1 MTSRPPAGPTPSQEG
16 TASSASPG
24 AHPKAVGLDAS
35 EPIWPQPQPFTANLL
50 KRLSRGLGSWF
61 GLLNEWDFRIGIG
74 STNVLGLEMVL
85 VNRPALVRQVLVED
99 PEAFP
104 KHPYTQWILEP
115 LIGQGLFAVN
125 GAEWQRQRRLV
136 DQALQVTQL
145 RRVFP
150 LMQGAVQTMLERL
163 ESQGAAPS
171 PWRAPGPGAGQA
183 DQAGQAGQA
192 DQAGQ
197 AGQGKTGHGKEALLC
212 FDAQE
217 AMSLVTADVIVRTI
231 LSRPLDPHEART
243 IFAAFARY
251 QRRASL
257 VMVLRF
263 LRLPKPWLQRLL
275 RKDAGL
281 IRSWIAA
288 AISERSRCQPGL
300 ATGSNPV
307 AGHQDLLAAL
317 ERAQDRPDTPTGR
330 DPAQAAEGAAEPP
343 GDPLA
348 GLDEGSRGF
357 SQEELVDQVCVLFLA
372 GHETSASALAMAC
385 YLLARYPEAQ
395 ARFAKEIEQVRGGTP
410 SPESA
415 PSPHRPLDYE
425 DLRSLPYGA
434 ALLQETLRL
443 YPPLSFFIR
452 ESQAASQLGESR
464 CPMGALLAISPW
476 VIQRHEQ
483 HWSEPNRFRPE
494 RFLADQASDA
504 DKQWARDAFLPFG
517 LGPRKCPGAAFA
529 LQEALLVLA
538 ELVSRYEL
546 LGEPGQEP
554 ELVGNLTLRSRNGVQ
569 LRLRRRAS
577 S

>member
-1 MTSRPPAGPTPSQEG
+1 MTARPPAGPTPSQQG
-16 TASSASPG
+16 N
-24 AHPKAVGLDAS
+24 VGLES
-35 EPIWPQPQPFTANLL
+35 REPIWPQPQPFTANLL
-50 KRLSRGLGSWF
+50 KRFSRGLGSWF

-85 VNRPALVRQVLVED
+85 VNRPALVRQVLVEES
-99 PEAFP
+99 EAFP

-125 GAEWQRQRRLV
+125 GAEWQRQRRLI
-136 DQALQVTQL
+136 DQALQAAQL

-163 ESQGAAPS
+163 ETQTAAPS
-171 PWRAPGPGAGQA
+171 PRPNPGLGAGQA
-183 DQAGQAGQA
+183 DLAGRTGQTS
-192 DQAGQ
+192 
-197 AGQGKTGHGKEALLC
+197 QGKQAELC

-231 LSRPLDPHEART
+231 LSRPLAPCEART

-263 LRLPKPWLQRLL
+263 LRLPKAWLQRLL
-275 RKDAGL
+275 RTDAGL

-288 AISERSRCQPGL
+288 AIKERSRSQPAL
-300 ATGSNPV
+300 APGFSPV

-317 ERAQDRPDTPTGR
+317 ERAHERPETPTSR
-330 DPAQAAEGAAEPP
+330 NPAQAAGGAAEPAGEP
-343 GDPLA
+343 MA
-348 GLDEGSRGF
+348 GLDESSRGF
-357 SQEELVDQVCVLFLA
+357 SQDELVDQVCVLFLA

-395 ARFAKEIEQVRGGTP
+395 ARFALEIEQVRRGTP

-415 PSPHRPLDYE
+415 PSQLRPLAYE

-504 DKQWARDAFLPFG
+504 EKQWARDAYLPFG

-546 LGEPGQEP
+546 LSEPGQEP

-569 LRLRRRAS
+569 LRLRRRP
-577 S
+577 